1 MLNSLIEELNN
12 IDKREQNKICLNSMG
27 DLDLN
32 SSILTKRIDC
42 IVSLIEE
49 PQEVTTSLSS
59 GMDLSRSISTNS
71 IEGFVPITL
80 NNNSAVSNQIV
91 SALDLDILQQQQT
104 NIKNNV
110 VESSLITPIDSLNC
124 ALYSNKLLTQ
134 TTLDLTSLNQI
145 KLNSY
150 IGIFKSQGSLNNK
163 RIYIS
168 YYQDEYCFYNYDRN
182 NRKSSIKKENIL
194 NRKVH

>member
-71 IEGFVPITL
+71 IEGFVPITS

-110 VESSLITPIDSLNC
+110 VESSLITPIDSLNG

-134 TTLDLTSLNQI
+134 TTLDLTSLNQV
-145 KLNSY
+145 LY
-150 IGIFKSQGSLNNK
+150 RMFT
-163 RIYIS
+163 
-168 YYQDEYCFYNYDRN
+168 
-182 NRKSSIKKENIL
+182 
-194 NRKVH
+194 

>member
-1 MLNSLIEELNN
+1 LNSLIEELNN

-71 IEGFVPITL
+71 IEGFVPITS

-145 KLNSY
+145 KLNSS
-150 IGIFKSQGSLNNK
+150 ILTK
-163 RIYIS
+163 RIDGIVS
-168 YYQDEYCFYNYDRN
+168 LIEEPTKLTTSLSGGMDLS
-182 NRKSSIKKENIL
+182 SSILTNSIEGFNI
-194 NRKVH
+194 

>member
-1 MLNSLIEELNN
+1 LLNSLIEELNN

-71 IEGFVPITL
+71 IEGFVPITS

-145 KLNSY
+145 KLNSS
-150 IGIFKSQGSLNNK
+150 ILTK
-163 RIYIS
+163 RIDGIVS
-168 YYQDEYCFYNYDRN
+168 LIEEPTKLTTSLSGGMDLS
-182 NRKSSIKKENIL
+182 SSISTNSIEGFNI
-194 NRKVH
+194 

>member
-1 MLNSLIEELNN
+1 MIKNFNNNRSNAVRVKYLQSL
-12 IDKREQNKICLNSMG
+12 
-27 DLDLN
+27 
-32 SSILTKRIDC
+32 T
-42 IVSLIEE
+42 EE

-71 IEGFVPITL
+71 IEGFVPITS
-80 NNNSAVSNQIV
+80 NNNSAVGNQID
-91 SALDLDILQQQQT
+91 SALDLDIQQQQQQT

-145 KLNSY
+145 KLNSS
-150 IGIFKSQGSLNNK
+150 ILTK
-163 RIYIS
+163 RIDGIVS
-168 YYQDEYCFYNYDRN
+168 LIEEPTKLTTSLSGGMDLS
-182 NRKSSIKKENIL
+182 SSISTNSIEGFNI
-194 NRKVH
+194 